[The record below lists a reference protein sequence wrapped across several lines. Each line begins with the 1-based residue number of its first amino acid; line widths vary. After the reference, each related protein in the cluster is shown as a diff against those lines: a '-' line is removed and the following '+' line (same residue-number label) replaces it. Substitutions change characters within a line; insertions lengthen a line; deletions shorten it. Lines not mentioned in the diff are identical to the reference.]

1 MTAKASNAPA
11 SPASGPDP
19 QTLLPLAQSLLQR
32 ALDAGAEAA
41 EVILGESRS
50 LEVSVRE
57 GALEDVERSEGR
69 SAGLRVF
76 IGKRMAGT
84 SFSDLTDEGAGLAVE
99 RAIAMA
105 RVAPED
111 PYCGLVGREQLA
123 RTLPHIDLYEEMD
136 WDAGVLE
143 AEALEMEAAARA
155 VKGVA
160 MVASSGA
167 SLSASAAVMLTSEG
181 FTGVKR
187 GSMAALGISA
197 VARSGE
203 AMERDY
209 DQHSMRQ
216 RAALRSAADLGRSAG
231 ERAVARLGAEKMN
244 SGKMPV
250 VFDERVATSFLG
262 ALLGAISGPSIARG
276 TSFLRDRNGAQ
287 IFAEG
292 IDIIEDPLKNWG
304 HGSRAFDGE
313 GVATRPRAII
323 EDGVL
328 TGWLLNAASAR
339 QLGLPLTGHA
349 SADPGGPPGVSVSNL
364 HLAPG
369 ERTRAELISDAGNG
383 LLVTEMFGASLNSNT
398 GDWSVG
404 VAGHRIENG
413 QIGGAISES
422 TVAGNMIDIFARL
435 QPGSD
440 LDFTGR
446 INAPSVLVD
455 ALSVGGR

>member
-1 MTAKASNAPA
+1 MMNKPANSASTAA
-11 SPASGPDP
+11 GPDP
-19 QTLLPLAQSLLQR
+19 QALLPLAESLLER
-32 ALDAGAEAA
+32 ALAAGAEAA

-84 SFSDLTDEGAGLAVE
+84 SFSDLTDDGARLAVE

-111 PYCGLVGREQLA
+111 PYCGLVEREQLA
-123 RTLPHIDLYEEMD
+123 RIIPPVDLYEDMD
-136 WDAGVLE
+136 WDAAVLE

-155 VKGVA
+155 VDGVA
-160 MVASSGA
+160 MVASSGT
-167 SLSASAAVMLTSEG
+167 SLSASAVVMLTSTG
-181 FTGVKR
+181 FVGAKR
-187 GSMAALGISA
+187 GSMASRGIA
-197 VARSGE
+197 AIAKSGE
-203 AMERDY
+203 LMERDY

-216 RAALRSAADLGRSAG
+216 RAALRSAAELGRSAG
-231 ERAVARLGAEKMN
+231 ERAVARLGSEKDDVRQDARGVRRTRGN
-244 SGKMPV
+244 QL
-250 VFDERVATSFLG
+250 LG
-262 ALLGAISGPSIARG
+262 ALTGAISGPSIARG
-276 TSFLRDRNGAQ
+276 TSFLREKNGER
-287 IFAEG
+287 IFSEG
-292 IDIIEDPLKNWG
+292 IDIIEDPLKPSG

-364 HLAPG
+364 H
-369 ERTRAELISDAGNG
+369 R
-383 LLVTEMFGASLNSNT
+383 
-398 GDWSVG
+398 
-404 VAGHRIENG
+404 
-413 QIGGAISES
+413 
-422 TVAGNMIDIFARL
+422 
-435 QPGSD
+435 
-440 LDFTGR
+440 TGR
-446 INAPSVLVD
+446 TLARRPH
-455 ALSVGGR
+455 R

>member
-1 MTAKASNAPA
+1 MTQHAKTEPA

-19 QTLLPLAQSLLQR
+19 LALLPLAESLLKR
-32 ALDAGAEAA
+32 AMAAGADAA

-111 PYCGLVGREQLA
+111 PYCGLVEPGELA
-123 RTLPHIDLYEEMD
+123 RTRPHIDLYEDMD
-136 WDAGVLE
+136 WNAATLE

-155 VKGVA
+155 VDGVA

-167 SLSASAAVMLTSEG
+167 SLSASAAVMVASNG
-181 FTGVKR
+181 FTGMKR
-187 GSMAALGISA
+187 GSMAARGIAA
-197 VARSGE
+197 VAKSGE
-203 AMERDY
+203 SMERDY

-216 RAALRSAADLGRSAG
+216 RAALRSPAELGRSAG
-231 ERAVARLGAEKMN
+231 MRSVERLGAEKMR

-250 VFDERVATSFLG
+250 VFDERVSTTFIG
-262 ALLGAISGPSIARG
+262 ALLGAISGPAIARG
-276 TSFLRDRNGAQ
+276 TSFLRDRNGERL
-287 IFAEG
+287 FAEG
-292 IDIIEDPLKNWG
+292 IDIIEDPLKPWG

-328 TGWLLNAASAR
+328 TGWLLNSASAR

-369 ERTRAELISDAGNG
+369 DASRDDLIADAGNG
-383 LLVTEMFGASLNSNT
+383 LLVTEMFGASLNANT

-404 VAGHRIENG
+404 VAGRRIENG
-413 QIGGAISES
+413 KLTGAISES
-422 TVAGNMIDIFARL
+422 TVAGNMVDIFARL
-435 QPGSD
+435 VPGND
-440 LDFTGR
+440 LEFSGR

>member
-1 MTAKASNAPA
+1 MTDKARNTSA
-11 SPASGPDP
+11 SPASGPSTE
-19 QTLLPLAQSLLQR
+19 TLLPLAESLLKR
-32 ALDAGAEAA
+32 AMAAGADAA
-41 EVILGESRS
+41 EVILGEARS

-111 PYCGLVGREQLA
+111 PYCGLVEPDQLA
-123 RTLPHIDLYEEMD
+123 RTIPHIDLYEDMD
-136 WDAGVLE
+136 WDAAKLE
-143 AEALEMEAAARA
+143 AEALEMEAAGRA
-155 VKGVA
+155 VDGVA

-167 SLSASAAVMLTSEG
+167 SLSASAAVMLTSTG
-181 FTGVKR
+181 FVGAKR
-187 GSMAALGISA
+187 GSMASRGIA
-197 VARSGE
+197 AIAKSGE
-203 AMERDY
+203 LMERDY

-216 RAALRSAADLGRSAG
+216 RAALRGPDELGRSAG
-231 ERAVARLGAEKMN
+231 ERAVARLGAEKMK

-262 ALLGAISGPSIARG
+262 ALLGAISGPAIARG
-276 TSFLRDRNGAQ
+276 TSFLRDRNGQ
-287 IFAEG
+287 RIFAEG
-292 IDIIEDPLKNWG
+292 IDIIEDPLKPWG

-364 HLAPG
+364 HLVPG
-369 ERTRAELISDAGNG
+369 ERSRAELIADAGNG

-413 QIGGAISES
+413 KITGAISES
-422 TVAGNMIDIFARL
+422 TVAGNMLDIFARL
-435 QPGSD
+435 QPGND
-440 LDFTGR
+440 LEFSGR

>member
-1 MTAKASNAPA
+1 MTAKARTAPA

-111 PYCGLVGREQLA
+111 PYCGLVERDSLA

-143 AEALEMEAAARA
+143 AQALEMEAAARA

-160 MVASSGA
+160 MVASSGT

-181 FTGVKR
+181 FTGIKR
-187 GSMAALGISA
+187 GSMAALGIAA
-197 VARSGE
+197 VAKSGDT
-203 AMERDY
+203 MERDY

-216 RAALRSAADLGRSAG
+216 RAALRSASDLGRSAG
-231 ERAVARLGAEKMN
+231 ERAVARLGAQKMR

-276 TSFLRDRNGAQ
+276 TSFLRDRNGERL
-287 IFAEG
+287 FAEG

-369 ERTRAELISDAGNG
+369 ERTRAELVSDAGNG

-413 QIGGAISES
+413 QISGAISES
-422 TVAGNMIDIFARL
+422 TVAGNMLDIFARL

>member
-1 MTAKASNAPA
+1 MTQNAKDTSAA
-11 SPASGPDP
+11 PASGPDP
-19 QTLLPLAQSLLQR
+19 ETLLPMAERLLAR
-32 ALDAGAEAA
+32 ALAAGAEAA
-41 EVILGESRS
+41 EVILGEARS
-50 LEVSVRE
+50 LDVSVRE
-57 GALEDVERSEGR
+57 GALEEVERSEGR

-84 SFSDLTDEGAGLAVE
+84 SFSDLTEEGAGLAVE
-99 RAIAMA
+99 RAVAMA

-111 PYCGLVGREQLA
+111 SWCGLVERDQLA
-123 RTLPHIDLYEEMD
+123 RSLPHIDLYEDMD
-136 WDAGVLE
+136 WDAAALE

-167 SLSASAAVMLTSEG
+167 SLSSSAAVMVTSNG
-181 FTGVKR
+181 FAGARR
-187 GSMAALGISA
+187 GSMASLGIAA
-197 VARSGE
+197 VAKAGE
-203 AMERDY
+203 TMERDY

-216 RAALRSAADLGRSAG
+216 RADLRSVRELGRSAG
-231 ERAVARLGAEKMN
+231 ERAVARLGSEKMR

-250 VFDERVATSFLG
+250 VFDERVATSFIG
-262 ALLGAISGPSIARG
+262 ALLGAISGPAIARG
-276 TSFLRDRNGAQ
+276 TSFLRDQNGQ
-287 IFAEG
+287 RIFAEG
-292 IDIIEDPLKNWG
+292 IDIVEDPLKHWG

-328 TGWLLNAASAR
+328 TGWILNAASAR

-369 ERTRAELISDAGNG
+369 ERSRDELISDAGNG

-404 VAGHRIENG
+404 VAGQRIDNG
-413 QIGGAISES
+413 KLAGPVSES
-422 TVAGNMIDIFARL
+422 TVAGNMRDIFKRL

-440 LDFTGR
+440 LEFSGR
-446 INAPSVLVD
+446 INSPSVIVD

>member
-1 MTAKASNAPA
+1 MTDKAPQTAA
-11 SPASGPDP
+11 SPASGPDTA
-19 QTLLPLAQSLLQR
+19 TLLPLAESLLKR
-32 ALDAGAEAA
+32 AMAAGADAA
-41 EVILGESRS
+41 EVILGEARS

-84 SFSDLTDEGAGLAVE
+84 SFSDLTDEGASLAVE

-111 PYCGLVGREQLA
+111 PYCGLVDREQLA
-123 RTLPHIDLYEEMD
+123 RSIPHIDLYEDMD
-136 WDAGVLE
+136 WDAATLE
-143 AEALEMEAAARA
+143 AEALAMEDAARA
-155 VKGVA
+155 VDGVA
-160 MVASSGA
+160 MVSSSGA
-167 SLSASAAVMLTSEG
+167 SLSSSAAVMLTSTG
-181 FTGVKR
+181 FIGAKR
-187 GSMAALGISA
+187 GSMASRGIA
-197 VARSGE
+197 AIAKSG
-203 AMERDY
+203 DT
-209 DQHSMRQ
+209 MRQ
-216 RAALRSAADLGRSAG
+216 RALLRSAQELGRSAG
-231 ERAVARLGAEKMN
+231 ERAVARLGAEKMK

-250 VFDERVATSFLG
+250 VFDERVSTGFLG

-276 TSFLRDRNGAQ
+276 TSFLREKNGER

-292 IDIIEDPLKNWG
+292 IDIVEDPLKPWG

-339 QLGLPLTGHA
+339 QLALPLTGHA

-364 HLAPG
+364 HLVPG
-369 ERTRAELISDAGNG
+369 ERSRAELIADAGNG

-413 QIGGAISES
+413 QIAGAISES
-422 TVAGNMIDIFARL
+422 TVAGNMLDIFARL

-440 LDFTGR
+440 LEFSGR